1 MVAIIAA
8 MIGAA
13 KRIAPPAMSCG
24 RIDLIIA
31 ISSGR
36 VIVWPPIILEAKPN
50 KTLSQINATRTSK
63 RLFCEIWAL
72 CGLIIKFK
80 GVYAANV

>member
-1 MVAIIAA
+1 MVAIMAA

-13 KRIAPPAMSCG
+13 KRIMPPAMSCG
-24 RIDLIIA
+24 RIDLMIA

-36 VIVWPPIILEAKPN
+36 VIVWPPKELEAKLN
-50 KTLSQINATRTSK
+50 KISSQINAARISK
-63 RLFCEIWAL
+63 RLFCGICAL

>member
-13 KRIAPPAMSCG
+13 KRIMPPAMSCG

-31 ISSGR
+31 INSGR
-36 VIVWPPIILEAKPN
+36 VMAWPPKELGARPN
-50 KTLSQINATRTSK
+50 KTLSQINAARTSK
-63 RLFCEIWAL
+63 RLFCEIWAS

-80 GVYAANV
+80 RVYPANV

>member
-13 KRIAPPAMSCG
+13 KRIMPPAMSCG

-31 ISSGR
+31 ISSRR
-36 VIVWPPIILEAKPN
+36 VIAWLLK
-50 KTLSQINATRTSK
+50 
-63 RLFCEIWAL
+63 
-72 CGLIIKFK
+72 IKVSIARDGHA
-80 GVYAANV
+80 GVIK

>member
-13 KRIAPPAMSCG
+13 KRIKPPAMSCG
-24 RIDLIIA
+24 RIDLMIA
-31 ISSGR
+31 INSGR
-36 VIVWPPIILEAKPN
+36 VIGWPPKELEAKPN
-50 KTLSQINATRTSK
+50 KTLSRINAARISK
-63 RLFCEIWAL
+63 RLFCVIWAL

>member
-13 KRIAPPAMSCG
+13 NRIKPPAMSCG
-24 RIDLIIA
+24 RIDLMIA

-36 VIVWPPIILEAKPN
+36 VIVRLLEIKV
-50 KTLSQINATRTSK
+50 SITSDGY
-63 RLFCEIWAL
+63 A
-72 CGLIIKFK
+72 
-80 GVYAANV
+80 GVF

>member
-13 KRIAPPAMSCG
+13 NRIKPPAMSCG

-36 VIVWPPIILEAKPN
+36 VIGWPLK
-50 KTLSQINATRTSK
+50 
-63 RLFCEIWAL
+63 
-72 CGLIIKFK
+72 IKVSVTGDGHA
-80 GVYAANV
+80 GVIE

>member
-13 KRIAPPAMSCG
+13 KRIMPPAMSCG

-31 ISSGR
+31 INSGR
-36 VIVWPPIILEAKPN
+36 VIGRLLKIKICV
-50 KTLSQINATRTSK
+50 TSDGH
-63 RLFCEIWAL
+63 A
-72 CGLIIKFK
+72 
-80 GVYAANV
+80 GVFE